1 MNPEIK
7 KYLQELLRDAGQTG
21 LGDAVENQMME
32 DLYTRLED
40 RLTITALSYLNADQV
55 AELEGMSEGKKNA
68 KFTGTVEAFFKK
80 HIPDYEQVFARVLLE
95 FRNLYIE
102 AVAQ

>member
-7 KYLQELLRDAGQTG
+7 KFLQELLHDAGQTG
-21 LGDAVENQMME
+21 LGEAIENQMIA

-40 RLTITALSYLNADQV
+40 RLTVTALSYLNADQV
-55 AELEGMSEGKKNA
+55 KQLDGMTGGSA
-68 KFTGTVEAFFKK
+68 KYSNDVDAFFKK
-80 HIPDYEQVFARVLLE
+80 HIPDYEQVFAKALLD

-102 AVAQ
+102 AVQG